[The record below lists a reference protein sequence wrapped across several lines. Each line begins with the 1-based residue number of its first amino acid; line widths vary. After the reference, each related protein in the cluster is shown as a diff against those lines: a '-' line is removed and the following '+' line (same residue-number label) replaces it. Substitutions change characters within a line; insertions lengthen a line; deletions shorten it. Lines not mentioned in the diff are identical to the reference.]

1 MKILV
6 VGAGA
11 IGGYFGGRL
20 LQAGRNVTFLVR
32 PRRAE
37 ALAKHG
43 LAIRSQFGDFRLP
56 APPVV
61 TERDLAEP
69 FDLILLSCKAFDLE
83 SAIAA
88 FAAAVGPQTM
98 ILPLLNGMRHLE
110 PLAERF
116 GADRLLGGF
125 CAISSTLDAD
135 GVRRPPERYAVARLR
150 RIGRRALGTHRAGR
164 IDFDGRGFR
173 GSAQRAN
180 PAGYVG
186 EMGVHRRG
194 GGHRLSDARL
204 DRRHRRR
211 RRC

>member
-43 LAIRSQFGDFRLP
+43 LVNSKAEYGDFRLP

-125 CAISSTLDAD
+125 CAISSTLDAEGGIVHLND
-135 GVRRPPERYAVARLR
+135 MHCSPSENWTARAR
-150 RIGRRALGTHRAGR
+150 NASS
-164 IDFDGRGFR
+164 
-173 GSAQRAN
+173 GS
-180 PAGYVG
+180 
-186 EMGVHRRG
+186 
-194 GGHRLSDARL
+194 HRL
-204 DRRHRRR
+204 
-211 RRC
+211 